1 LLYGKRR
8 ASYFEGIP
16 RGSRREHWLKDERLM
31 SAGLP
36 LLLHD
41 LKQQLLFL
49 SSTVEDG
56 IAKVVQALV
65 QRDSRLAR
73 EVVAADSEIDALEV
87 KIEGQCQRIIAL
99 HQPVAGDLRF
109 IVATLK
115 INNDLERMGDLAKKI
130 GKSVVY
136 LCGVPPTSES
146 FDFHDIAEK
155 SRAMVKRAMDAF
167 VNGDPDLARQV
178 MQEDDE
184 VDQLKD
190 QLYEELRGAIRS
202 NPDELEALLKLYGI
216 TRNLERLGDMATHIA
231 EEVIFIVE
239 GDIVRHSGS
248 STA

>member
-1 LLYGKRR
+1 
-8 ASYFEGIP
+8 
-16 RGSRREHWLKDERLM
+16 M
-31 SAGLP
+31 SA
-36 LLLHD
+36 
-41 LKQQLLFL
+41 
-49 SSTVEDG
+49 
-56 IAKVVQALV
+56 AAL
-65 QRDSRLAR
+65 AGP
-73 EVVAADSEIDALEV
+73 IW
-87 KIEGQCQRIIAL
+87 
-99 HQPVAGDLRF
+99 PV
-109 IVATLK
+109 
-115 INNDLERMGDLAKKI
+115 
-130 GKSVVY
+130 SVT
-136 LCGVPPTSES
+136 VPPTSES

-248 STA
+248 STS